1 MKKLFL
7 FSVLLLSTTAIWASE
22 QIGGINYVLNDNEM
36 TAKIVTSKPTG
47 DVIIPDSVKSAEKTY
62 VVTEIGSEAF
72 SNCNEL
78 TSVVL
83 PNSLKKIG
91 NCAFYECTELTSI
104 NLPDSVEEVGVN
116 AFYSC
121 GLTQPVYNKHI
132 FASMPKA
139 YEGAYTVPDG
149 IETIA
154 GGAFGF
160 CTDLTTVSLPSTL
173 KTIMMYAFEASGLRE
188 VVIPEGVELIGD
200 QAFNGCDSL
209 HKVSLPS
216 TLQTLGESEFAYC
229 EALDT
234 IITYMT
240 TPTEINNDMFFNVN
254 FAACKLFV
262 PKASLALYKEA
273 QRWNY
278 FDNILPL
285 DALNPIEVDGLYF
298 ALDDDN
304 KTATLVAGEFQY
316 RGDIV
321 IPDSIQSNGET
332 YVVTEIYD
340 NAFYRCLG
348 LKSVSLPNGL
358 KRIGDEAFLYCTGLH
373 SVVLP
378 ESLESIGK
386 EAFYIC
392 SSITSINLPDNV
404 KEIGAEAFSG
414 CQITEPFYN
423 KHCFA
428 LMPRTYKGAYTVQD
442 GIETIVGG
450 AFLDCSY
457 LTAITFP
464 TSLKKIGHSA
474 FWYAGLTE
482 VVIPEGVER
491 IEWSAFGNCTELH
504 KAILPSTLKELQFEA
519 FYCEKLDT
527 VVANMETPLEIRSD
541 VFAYV
546 DLAGCTLF
554 VPEGS
559 IDAYRAAEV
568 WKEFG
573 TILPIPQTPTGI
585 ENVQGEV
592 QRTKALRDGQ
602 LLIIRDGAVY
612 NVCGQR
618 VSGLH

>member
-7 FSVLLLSTTAIWASE
+7 FSVLLLSTTAMWAE

-36 TAKIVTSKPTG
+36 TAMIVESRPTG
-47 DVIIPDSVKSAEKTY
+47 DVIIPDSVKSSKKTY
-62 VVTEIGSEAF
+62 VVTEIDSWAF
-72 SNCNEL
+72 LRCNEL

-149 IETIA
+149 IVTIA

-173 KTIMMYAFEASGLRE
+173 KTIMMYAFEASGLQE
-188 VVIPEGVELIGD
+188 IVIPEGVELIDD
-200 QAFNGCDSL
+200 QVFNGCDSL

-216 TLQTLGESEFAYC
+216 TLKTLGNSEFAYC

-234 IITYMT
+234 LITYMT
-240 TPTEINNDMFFNVN
+240 TPTELNYDMFFNVN
-254 FAACKLFV
+254 FGECKLFV

-273 QRWNY
+273 QVWNY
-278 FDNILPL
+278 FQNILPL
-285 DALNPIEVDGLYF
+285 NALNSIEVDGLCF

-304 KTATLVAGEFQY
+304 KTATLVAGKSKY
-316 RGDIV
+316 TGDIV
-321 IPDSIQSNGET
+321 IPNSIQSNGET

-340 NAFYRCLG
+340 RVFYDCEELT
-348 LKSVSLPNGL
+348 SISLPNGL
-358 KRIGDEAFLYCTGLH
+358 KRIGELAFYFCTGLN

-378 ESLESIGK
+378 ESLESIGE

-392 SSITSINLPDNV
+392 SSISSINLPDNV
-404 KEIGAEAFSG
+404 KEIGANAFSG

-428 LMPRTYKGAYTVQD
+428 LMPETYVGAYTVPD

-450 AFLDCSY
+450 AFSDCYY

-464 TSLKKIGHSA
+464 TSLKKIGHAA

-482 VVIPEGVER
+482 VVIPEGVETM
-491 IEWSAFGNCTELH
+491 EWGAFGGCTELH
-504 KAILPSTLKELQFEA
+504 KAILPSTLKVLQFEA
-519 FYCEKLDT
+519 FFCEKLDT
-527 VVANMETPLEIRSD
+527 VVANMETPLEIVPD
-541 VFAYV
+541 VFSSV
-546 DLAGCTLF
+546 DFAGCTLF

-573 TILPIPQTPTGI
+573 TILPIPQTPTAI
-585 ENVQGEV
+585 SNVQSDKV
-592 QRTKALRDGQ
+592 QCTKTLRDGQ

-612 NVCGQR
+612 NACGQR
-618 VSGLH
+618 VSCLR

>member
-7 FSVLLLSTTAIWASE
+7 FSVLLLSTTAIWASV
-22 QIGGINYVLNDNEM
+22 QIGGINYELNDSLL
-36 TAKIVTSKPTG
+36 TAKVVTSEPTG

-62 VVTEIGSEAF
+62 VVTEIGSWAF
-72 SNCNEL
+72 SNCTEL

-91 NCAFYECTELTSI
+91 DRAFAYCIELTSI
-104 NLPDSVEEVGVN
+104 NLPDSVEEVGMD
-116 AFYSC
+116 AFCYS
-121 GLTQPVYNKHI
+121 GLTQPLYNKHI
-132 FASMPKA
+132 FASMPEA

-149 IETIA
+149 IEIIA
-154 GGAFGF
+154 GGAFHY
-160 CTDLTTVSLPSTL
+160 CSSLTTVSLPSTL
-173 KTIMMYAFEASGLRE
+173 KTIMQYAFEGSDLQE
-188 VVIPEGVELIGD
+188 IVIPEGVEQIDEL
-200 QAFNGCDSL
+200 AFCGCDSL

-216 TLQTLGESEFAYC
+216 TLEKMGDEVFYHC
-229 EALDT
+229 DALDT
-234 IITYMT
+234 LITYMT
-240 TPTEINNDMFFNVN
+240 TPIEININMFFGVK
-254 FAACKLFV
+254 FRECKLFV

-273 QRWNY
+273 QIWKS
-278 FDNILPL
+278 FQNILTL
-285 DALNPIEVDGLYF
+285 DVLNSIEVGGLYF
-298 ALDDDN
+298 VLNDDN
-304 KTATLVAGEFQY
+304 KTATLVAGKSQY
-316 RGDIV
+316 TGDIV

-340 NAFYRCLG
+340 RVFFRCFELT
-348 LKSVSLPNGL
+348 SVSLPNGL
-358 KRIGDEAFLYCTGLH
+358 KRIGDEAFMYCTGLN

-378 ESLESIGK
+378 DSLESIGE
-386 EAFYIC
+386 EAFCVC

-404 KEIGAEAFSG
+404 KEIGMDAFYR

-428 LMPRTYKGAYTVQD
+428 LMPETYKGAYTVPD
-442 GIETIVGG
+442 GIETIAGG
-450 AFLDCSY
+450 AFFDRGD

-464 TSLKKIGHSA
+464 TSLKTIGKFA
-474 FWYAGLTE
+474 FSETALTE
-482 VVIPEGVER
+482 VVIPEGVET
-491 IEWSAFGNCTELH
+491 IESFAFNGCDSLH
-504 KAILPSTLKELQFEA
+504 KVSLPSTLKVLQSHA
-519 FYCEKLDT
+519 FSCEKLDT
-527 VVANMETPLEIRSD
+527 VVANMETPLEIDPD
-541 VFAYV
+541 VFVGV

-585 ENVQGEV
+585 ENVQGGEV

-612 NVCGQR
+612 NACGQR
-618 VSGLH
+618 IR

>member
-47 DVIIPDSVKSAEKTY
+47 DVIIPDSVKSAKKTY
-62 VVTEIGSEAF
+62 VVTEIDSWAF
-72 SNCNEL
+72 LRCNEL